1 MPLQESLTVNT
12 SSSGLKTLS
21 QQPAGVNSPPKV
33 KVTNPSKKKPD
44 KRAMNGNMAE
54 TAGAAGGIK
63 AVQADVNAN
72 TLAPVTSRYV
82 NPHYTDT
89 SKSGAACTSVNYHT
103 VRHTVVAKKKANSE
117 KRFAIRK
124 YKTCDPSF

>member
-1 MPLQESLTVNT
+1 MQESLPVNT
-12 SSSGLKTLS
+12 SASGLKTLS
-21 QQPAGVNSPPKV
+21 QQPASVNSPPKV
-33 KVTNPSKKKPD
+33 KVNNPSKKKPD
-44 KRAMNGNMAE
+44 KRPMNGNMAE

-89 SKSGAACTSVNYHT
+89 SKSGAACTSVNNDT
-103 VRHTVVAKKKANSE
+103 VRYTAVVKKKG
-117 KRFAIRK
+117 KG
-124 YKTCDPSF
+124 DLP